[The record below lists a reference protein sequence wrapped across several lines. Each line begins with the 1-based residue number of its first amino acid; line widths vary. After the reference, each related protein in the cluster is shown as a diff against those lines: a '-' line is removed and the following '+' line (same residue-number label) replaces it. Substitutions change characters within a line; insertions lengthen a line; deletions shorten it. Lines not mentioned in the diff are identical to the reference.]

1 MMIRSAT
8 ALRND
13 YDGMVKLSTE
23 KQEPIY
29 LTRSGDGEMVFLPIA
44 LWEKR
49 QAELELFADML
60 LAIERLCVKPLSHVP
75 TVIRHIL
82 TLLCIAISWNIFY
95 HSDISRLLESFRI
108 LFGASGTGFSSAL
121 TGMTIKNHI
130 PLLILCVIGCTPL
143 PQLIG
148 NGAGALCMEQG
159 SRAVKGK
166 IYVVLTFLFD
176 LALLALA
183 TVSLVGSSYSAFLYF
198 RF

>member
-60 LAIERLCVKPLSHVP
+60 RREQTKLSGARTYATRAIESGMQPKVLQKLLGHASIKTTMDRYVHVTDDSMAEAIRLFESHQ
-75 TVIRHIL
+75 
-82 TLLCIAISWNIFY
+82 S
-95 HSDISRLLESFRI
+95 
-108 LFGASGTGFSSAL
+108 ASA
-121 TGMTIKNHI
+121 
-130 PLLILCVIGCTPL
+130 
-143 PQLIG
+143 
-148 NGAGALCMEQG
+148 
-159 SRAVKGK
+159 
-166 IYVVLTFLFD
+166 
-176 LALLALA
+176 
-183 TVSLVGSSYSAFLYF
+183 
-198 RF
+198 